1 MTTVS
6 TATTLT
12 TDNGI
17 ILETIKISIYT
28 IIEDEYKNYLET
40 HKLLLIEKKELEKVV
55 SDYYSTNS
63 KAIKS
68 KIRELLKEKFAHD
81 YNSSLVE
88 NILLDIFQEKDIN
101 IIKIVNELEALQNK
115 NLKEFVLP
123 LINKSLNL
131 NISLIDNYVI
141 INSTNPKAITEHTSL
156 YENIS
161 NYKFIYSINN
171 DLLHNYENNEKI
183 NIIKKH
189 LEENTT
195 NTVTIQCYYLK

>member
-1 MTTVS
+1 MAS
-6 TATTLT
+6 
-12 TDNGI
+12 DNGI
-17 ILETIKISIYT
+17 ILETIKNSIYT

-40 HKLLLIEKKELEKVV
+40 HKLLLIEKKKLEKVV

-63 KAIKS
+63 KAIKC

-156 YENIS
+156 YENIN

-171 DLLHNYENNEKI
+171 DLLHNYENDEKI
-183 NIIKKH
+183 NVIKKH
-189 LEENTT
+189 LEENIT
-195 NTVTIQCYYLK
+195 NTITIQCYYLKEEKRT

>member
-1 MTTVS
+1 MAS
-6 TATTLT
+6 
-12 TDNGI
+12 DNGI
-17 ILETIKISIYT
+17 VLETIKNLIYN
-28 IIEDEYKNYLET
+28 IIEEEYKNYLER

-63 KAIKS
+63 KTIKS
-68 KIRELLKEKFAHD
+68 KIRELLKEKFVND
-81 YNSSLVE
+81 YNSTLVE

-101 IIKIVNELEALQNK
+101 VLKIVNELDALQNK

-131 NISLIDNYVI
+131 NISLIDNYII
-141 INSTNPKAITEHTSL
+141 INSTNPKTITEHTSL

-161 NYKFIYSINN
+161 KYKFIYSINN
-171 DLLHNYENNEKI
+171 DLLHKYENDEKI
-183 NIIKKH
+183 NVIKKH

-195 NTVTIQCYYLK
+195 NSIAIQCYYLKEEKRT

>member
-17 ILETIKISIYT
+17 ILETIKTSIYT